1 MKHTLFILG
10 ALFAGAFLFAE
21 ELDVNGNFMKTS
33 PQDAKQPAGWTKS
46 WSNMK
51 DIGNVT
57 LEKGSADG
65 RNAVRIRTTRLL
77 TPYTSLVEIPV
88 TAGKEITISFD
99 AKGKGRIS
107 DCFYVHGVAPKKE
120 YYGRFH
126 NKNVAVT
133 PEFKR
138 YTFTFKTPPAEYMDG
153 KAKKGIPGF
162 VRPGVCAFA
171 DSDIVIENVKVDV
184 K

>member
-10 ALFAGAFLFAE
+10 ALFAGTFLFAE

-33 PQDAKQPAGWTKS
+33 PQDAKQAAGWTKS

-107 DCFYVHGVAPKKE
+107 DCFYVHGVAPKKDIRAFPQQKCGCHAGIQTLHVHFQDSPGGI
-120 YYGRFH
+120 YGRQDQ
-126 NKNVAVT
+126 
-133 PEFKR
+133 KR
-138 YTFTFKTPPAEYMDG
+138 NSRFRASRSLRFCRFRYRD
-153 KAKKGIPGF
+153 
-162 VRPGVCAFA
+162 
-171 DSDIVIENVKVDV
+171 
-184 K
+184 

>member
-10 ALFAGAFLFAE
+10 ALFAGTFLFAE

-65 RNAVRIRTTRLL
+65 RNAGSHQDNQ
-77 TPYTSLVEIPV
+77 TSDSLYESCRNPV
-88 TAGKEITISFD
+88 TAAKRSRFPSTR
-99 AKGKGRIS
+99 KGKGESATVSMCTVLLRRRS
-107 DCFYVHGVAPKKE
+107 TTGVSTTKMWLSRRNSNATRSLSRLPRRNIWTARPKKE
-120 YYGRFH
+120 FP
-126 NKNVAVT
+126 VSCV
-133 PEFKR
+133 PESVLL
-138 YTFTFKTPPAEYMDG
+138 P
-153 KAKKGIPGF
+153 IPI
-162 VRPGVCAFA
+162 
-171 DSDIVIENVKVDV
+171 S
-184 K
+184 

>member
-10 ALFAGAFLFAE
+10 ALFAGTFLFAE
-21 ELDVNGNFMKTS
+21 ELDVNGNFMKTN

-88 TAGKEITISFD
+88 TAGKEITNNIGGTYIPADEQKIRLFSV
-99 AKGKGRIS
+99 AHAPSGLRRICS
-107 DCFYVHGVAPKKE
+107 RFKWPGIAGNGFGTVSAVIMNMGTVHQ
-120 YYGRFH
+120 
-126 NKNVAVT
+126 
-133 PEFKR
+133 
-138 YTFTFKTPPAEYMDG
+138 
-153 KAKKGIPGF
+153 I
-162 VRPGVCAFA
+162 
-171 DSDIVIENVKVDV
+171 
-184 K
+184 

>member
-10 ALFAGAFLFAE
+10 ALFAGTFLFAE

-65 RNAVRIRTTRLL
+65 RNAVRIRTTKLL

-107 DCFYVHGVAPKKE
+107 DCFYVHGVAPKKDMTGVSTTKMWLSRRNSNATRSLSRLPRRNIWTARPKKE
-120 YYGRFH
+120 FP
-126 NKNVAVT
+126 VSCV
-133 PEFKR
+133 PESALL
-138 YTFTFKTPPAEYMDG
+138 P
-153 KAKKGIPGF
+153 IPI
-162 VRPGVCAFA
+162 
-171 DSDIVIENVKVDV
+171 S
-184 K
+184 